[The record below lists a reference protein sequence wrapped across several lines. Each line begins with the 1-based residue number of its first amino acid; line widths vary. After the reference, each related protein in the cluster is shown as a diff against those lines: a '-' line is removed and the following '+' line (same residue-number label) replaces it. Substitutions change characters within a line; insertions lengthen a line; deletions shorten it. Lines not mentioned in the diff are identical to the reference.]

1 MLSSIHTK
9 IKKTRFKE
17 LCYEHRGDHWRFLDA
32 NDPVSK
38 EPLELA
44 GIGSFYP
51 TEKELLADLNRYAY
65 FYGADG
71 ATAPEHTCPSCGHQF
86 SA

>member
-1 MLSSIHTK
+1 MLSSIHTR

-32 NDPVSK
+32 NDPRSK

-44 GIGSFYP
+44 GIGPFYP
-51 TEKELLADLNRYAY
+51 TEKELLVDLPRYAH
-65 FYGADG
+65 FFGCEGAEL
-71 ATAPEHTCPSCGHQF
+71 PQQTCPNCGHHF
-86 SA
+86 N